1 MRTTA
6 ILVWASCIA
15 VPMTGMSADSPQNTP
30 TRSDAS
36 IERAVDSILAR
47 LTLEQKVGQLVQ
59 YTSSWTD
66 SLTGPGER
74 RADLIDRIRAGTVG
88 SVLNASG
95 ARLTRELQDIAVTQS
110 PTRIPLIF
118 GLDVIHGYR
127 TIFPVPLAEAASWD
141 SAAVRLS
148 ARVAATEAAAAGI
161 HWTFGPM
168 VDIARDPRW
177 GRIVEGAGEDPYLGT
192 VMAAARVRGFQT
204 HDLRAPFTVLACPKH
219 FAAYGGA
226 EGGRDYN
233 TVDISE
239 RTLRDIYLPP
249 FQAALDAGALST
261 MSSFNEIGGVP
272 STGNRWLLTDLLRKE
287 WGFTGMVVSDWNSIG
302 ELVRHGMAGTLA
314 EAARQSITAGTDMDM
329 EADAY
334 WLHLPELV
342 KSGAVPQAVVDE
354 AVRRV
359 LRVKFEIGLFSAPN
373 RWTDGAKEQSL
384 LLHPDHIAAARD
396 VARKSIVLLKN
407 EGQLLPLRKD
417 LSRLAVLGPL
427 AASDDDPLGPWSAKG
442 RREDVVTLLEGIQR
456 AVAPTTTVDY
466 ARGCS
471 IDTVGTEG
479 FDAALALARGADAV
493 ILALGEDRDMSGEAS
508 CRSTLDLPGSQQ
520 ALLEAVVQTGKP
532 VVLVLMNGRPLSIP
546 WADEHV
552 PAILEGWFLGV
563 QTGHALADVIFGDYN
578 PSGKLPV
585 TFPRTVGQIPI
596 YYNHKNTGRPGNVD
610 DHWTSKYLDLALTP
624 LYPFGYGL
632 SYTSFRY
639 DDIRLNRS
647 SMTGEDTLRV
657 TVRLSNT
664 GKRFGEEVVQMYIRD
679 DVGSVTRPVME
690 LKGFHKVGLN
700 AGDSREVEFVITQD
714 CLTFT
719 DHAMQHRAE
728 PGTFTIMIGPHSA
741 QVQSR
746 TFTLH

>member
-1 MRTTA
+1 MRYA
-6 ILVWASCIA
+6 ALLVWASCIP
-15 VPMTGMSADSPQNTP
+15 VMGWCADSPKNIP
-30 TRSDAS
+30 PGSDAS

-59 YTSSWTD
+59 YTSSWND

-74 RADLIDRIRAGTVG
+74 RADILERIEAGTIG
-88 SVLNASG
+88 SILNASG
-95 ARLTRELQDIAVTQS
+95 ARLTRELQDIAVKQS
-110 PTRIPLIF
+110 RTGIPLLF

-127 TIFPVPLAEAASWD
+127 TMFPVPLAEAASWD
-141 SAAVRLS
+141 PSAVERS
-148 ARVAATEAAAAGI
+148 AHVSAIEAAAAGI
-161 HWTFGPM
+161 HWTFAPM

-177 GRIVEGAGEDPYLGT
+177 GRIVEGSGEDPHLGA

-204 HDLRAPFTVLACPKH
+204 HNLRSPSTLLACPKH

-233 TVDISE
+233 TVDVSE
-239 RTLRDIYLPP
+239 RTLRDLYLPP
-249 FQAALDAGALST
+249 FKAALDAGALST
-261 MSSFNEIGGVP
+261 MSSFNEIAGVP

-302 ELVRHGMAGTLA
+302 ELVKHGVAETLA
-314 EAARQSITAGTDMDM
+314 EAARMGITAGTDMDM

-342 KSGAVPQAVVDE
+342 KSGAVPSAVLDE

-359 LRVKFEIGLFSAPN
+359 LRTKFRIGLFDDPY
-373 RWTDGAKEQSL
+373 RWTSTATERSL
-384 LLHPDHIAAARD
+384 LLHPDHLAAARD

-407 EGQLLPLRKD
+407 HGQLLPLRKD
-417 LSRLAVLGPL
+417 LPRLAVIGPL
-427 AASDDDPLGPWSAKG
+427 ADSDDDPLGPWSAKG
-442 RREDVVTLLEGIQR
+442 RREDVVTLREGIQR
-456 AVAPTTTVDY
+456 AVSPATIVEY

-471 IDTVGTEG
+471 IDTVGTDG
-479 FDAALALARGADAV
+479 FPAALALARTADAV
-493 ILALGEDRDMSGEAS
+493 ILALGEDRDMSGEAA

-546 WADEHV
+546 WADEHT

-563 QTGHALADVIFGDYN
+563 QAGNALADVLFGDYN

-585 TFPRTVGQIPI
+585 TFPRTAGQVPI
-596 YYNHKNTGRPGNVD
+596 YYNHKNTGRPGDAD
-610 DHWTSKYLDLALTP
+610 DHWTSKYLDLPLTP

-639 DDIRLNRS
+639 DDIRLSRN
-647 SMTGEDTLRV
+647 SMTREDTLRV

-679 DVGSVTRPVME
+679 NVGSVTRPIME
-690 LKGFHKVGLN
+690 LKGFHKVGLE
-700 AGDSREVEFVITQD
+700 AGDSRDVEFVITQD
-714 CLTFT
+714 CLKFT
-719 DHAMQHRAE
+719 DHAMQYRVE
-728 PGTFTIMIGPHSA
+728 PGTFTVMIGPHSA

-746 TFTLH
+746 TFTLQ